1 MYNNDTE
8 STIFFSIFFYYLKK
22 KKKVVFNKAWDGKTN
37 LDKVMCYFQSI
48 YKGYENGQCSDST
61 VLNSQRYNKL

>member
-8 STIFFSIFFYYLKK
+8 STIFFFIFFFL
-22 KKKVVFNKAWDGKTN
+22 KVVFNKEWDGKTN

>member
-8 STIFFSIFFYYLKK
+8 STIFFLFFFYYLKK